1 MGNGYIVSIGKTCHP
16 DDLKYRSKLLAPHLH
31 DGAMNLKFLV
41 NGQVACQADAI
52 YGEDGGT
59 SVAGQK
65 WETITSYSDCKEPI
79 KVKSGDKVGI
89 TSDYDLQKHK
99 L

>member
-1 MGNGYIVSIGKTCHP
+1 MDISFQLVRYPNQYVSVHNF
-16 DDLKYRSKLLAPHLH
+16 DSLAPHLH
-31 DGAMNLKFLV
+31 DGALNLKFLV
-41 NGQVACQADAI
+41 NGKVACQADAI
-52 YGEDGGT
+52 YGQDGGT
-59 SVAGQK
+59 SIEGQK

-79 KVKSGDKVGI
+79 RVKSGDKVKI

>member
-1 MGNGYIVSIGKTCHP
+1 
-16 DDLKYRSKLLAPHLH
+16 L
-31 DGAMNLKFLV
+31 NLKLHV
-41 NGQVACQADAI
+41 NDKVACQADAI

-65 WETITSYSDCKEPI
+65 WEIITSYSECKNPI
-79 KVKSGDKVGI
+79 RVKPGDKVKI
-89 TSDYDLQKHK
+89 TSDYDLQRHK